1 MLVAVASWDKGI
13 ENKTAATP
21 KQKKKLAST
30 LLGSKISNALKCMC
44 FTIPWW
50 AMKKTWLFRVYG
62 GVIPPFCY
70 GVSMET
76 VPWRILWTPPPRS
89 LHGSRMAN
97 LPALPVPSAD
107 LPADGPRPRP
117 RLHRDRPRVVP
128 GEHLGSTRGLPG
140 DSRSWVCF
148 LYINNIQPWT
158 YKVGPPKKNKLSN
171 GVSVLWPL
179 INGGKSMGKWG

>member
-21 KQKKKLAST
+21 KQKKTCVYLAGKYIRYPMHWNACVSRFPDEQWKKPGCLGFT
-30 LLGSKISNALKCMC
+30 GGLYHPLLWGFNGNS
-44 FTIPWW
+44 
-50 AMKKTWLFRVYG
+50 AMKDPLD
-62 GVIPPFCY
+62 
-70 GVSMET
+70 
-76 VPWRILWTPPPRS
+76 PPPRS

-158 YKVGPPKKNKLSN
+158 YKVGPPKKNKL
-171 GVSVLWPL
+171 
-179 INGGKSMGKWG
+179 